1 MQTSLRPGGPTLT
14 LPDYWAPLGTL
25 PDDPPDARAV
35 TITFRDGATGFLM
48 MHPIPP
54 DEAKPLDQQ
63 DLIDRLR
70 GADEALADQAGRR
83 ALQIRNGFDEGDLTG
98 PRESLVYEIAQ
109 RHTRLQEP
117 PKGDPI
123 AIARFAKEVSGSLGE
138 CRRTWWS
145 SFE

>member
-35 TITFRDGATGFLM
+35 TITVRDGATGFLM
-48 MHPIPP
+48 VHPIPP

-98 PRESLVYEIAQ
+98 PRESLVCEIAQ

-117 PKGDPI
+117 TKGHPT
-123 AIARFAKEVSGSLGE
+123 ATARFAKEVPGSLGE
-138 CRRTWWS
+138 CRRT
-145 SFE
+145 